1 MDDQINKFRLKID
14 RVDEKLIKL
23 INKRINLVKMI
34 AVLKNHG
41 NDNIY
46 QPKRELEI
54 KKRNKKLAEKYGMSV
69 DLIDEVFSII
79 KKHSREIQRECF
91 EENE

>member
-1 MDDQINKFRLKID
+1 MDDKINKFRLKID

-69 DLIDEVFSII
+69 DLI
-79 KKHSREIQRECF
+79 KKHYREIQRECF